1 MKKLINGNKVLV
13 ISHEDDIDGLGG
25 VILGYL
31 AFKDVDY
38 MLIHIKEQ
46 TEIVD
51 FVKNS
56 NYEKVFITDLGLD
69 DKIHMCYNC
78 LFRHKDT
85 GEETKIYCVTNYYN
99 LNDIPSQNGK
109 LKCFNVKKELA
120 KRDIPHCIHENCA
133 KCHVA
138 CIDDF
143 QEGKITKK

>member
-1 MKKLINGNKVLV
+1 MIPKLKEVELFEYLNIMRKQNA
-13 ISHEDDIDGLGG
+13 IDGIPIDDLRLVLTGNDSG
-25 VILGYL
+25 NYKLVNDCIYYMT
-31 AFKDVDY
+31 FK
-38 MLIHIKEQ
+38 
-46 TEIVD
+46 
-51 FVKNS
+51 N
-56 NYEKVFITDLGLD
+56 
-69 DKIHMCYNC
+69 
-78 LFRHKDT
+78 KDT

>member
-56 NYEKVFITDLGLD
+56 NYEKVFDLAYKGLS
-69 DKIHMCYNC
+69 
-78 LFRHKDT
+78 
-85 GEETKIYCVTNYYN
+85 IYTLWNAWG
-99 LNDIPSQNGK
+99 L
-109 LKCFNVKKELA
+109 
-120 KRDIPHCIHENCA
+120 
-133 KCHVA
+133 
-138 CIDDF
+138 
-143 QEGKITKK
+143 

>member
-69 DKIHMCYNC
+69 ELEPYH
-78 LFRHKDT
+78 
-85 GEETKIYCVTNYYN
+85 
-99 LNDIPSQNGK
+99 
-109 LKCFNVKKELA
+109 VKKA
-120 KRDIPHCIHENCA
+120 VIMADDIRIKSGGFHLFSYI
-133 KCHVA
+133 
-138 CIDDF
+138 
-143 QEGKITKK
+143 

>member
-69 DKIHMCYNC
+69 DKIADEINEYFTLRSSWNQ
-78 LFRHKDT
+78 
-85 GEETKIYCVTNYYN
+85 CV
-99 LNDIPSQNGK
+99 
-109 LKCFNVKKELA
+109 C
-120 KRDIPHCIHENCA
+120 
-133 KCHVA
+133 
-138 CIDDF
+138 
-143 QEGKITKK
+143 